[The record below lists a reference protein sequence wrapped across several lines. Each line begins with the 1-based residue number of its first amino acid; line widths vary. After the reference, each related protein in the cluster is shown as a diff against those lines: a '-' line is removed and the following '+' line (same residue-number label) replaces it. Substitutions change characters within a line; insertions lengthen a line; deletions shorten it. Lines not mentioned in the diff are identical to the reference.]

1 MALPKIKTAKTM
13 LFILIATLL
22 TLSLIPTAF
31 AQGSSNTKVAV
42 NPASTNALLG
52 KTITINITLSNVQNL
67 YGLDVT
73 LFWDPSALAI
83 QNVNLRLGVE
93 SYPDGVLHETASADI
108 FVQNNTIDQEN
119 GEYHLVATSVAP
131 ASSFSG
137 SGTIASIT
145 FNVTDIGH
153 SELILTTEL
162 GDYNPSGSNLIDH
175 TDVNGSVDSVIPEF
189 PSATAIS
196 LVLILVI
203 TTIVLSKRLGKPHSK
218 PTSISALR

>member
-1 MALPKIKTAKTM
+1 MAPKIMTARVM
-13 LFILIATLL
+13 LLILTAALL
-22 TLSLIPTAF
+22 TLSLIQTAYP
-31 AQGSSNTKVAV
+31 QTSSGTKVAV

-52 KTITINITLSNVQNL
+52 KPITINITLSNVQNL
-67 YGLDVT
+67 YGVDVT
-73 LFWDPSALAI
+73 LLWDPSALAI

-93 SYPDGVLHETASADI
+93 SYPDGVLHEAAGAEI
-108 FVQNNTIDQEN
+108 FVEKNIVDQAN
-119 GEYHLVATSVAP
+119 GEYDLVATSVSPAP
-131 ASSFSG
+131 SFSG
-137 SGTIASIT
+137 SGNIVSIT

-196 LVLILVI
+196 IVVILVI
-203 TTIVLSKRLGKPHSK
+203 TTIVLSKRLLGKPHSK
-218 PTSISALR
+218 PTSISAMR